1 MEQRVEYDFSP
12 LSFYL
17 INDIDYYFIFQHLQR
32 SHFYFTQY
40 PSQISHCQI
49 PAFSL
54 TAPLNHQRC
63 RRHDRSDGSHGVL
76 GSFVQAYGQIT
87 LHPKL
92 CSQYHHKSI
101 YISYSDFPNL
111 ELIYLSYK
119 NLYYIIFHTSIYE
132 ISYQYSSIARAC
144 FPYGRRAQGQAIL
157 LRCES
162 AFQDS
167 FLKSLFLG

>member
-76 GSFVQAYGQIT
+76 GSFGQAYGQIT

-92 CSQYHHKSI
+92 CSQYHQQI
-101 YISYSDFPNL
+101 YLYFLQRFPKFRINIFEL
-111 ELIYLSYK
+111 QELILHNFPYL
-119 NLYYIIFHTSIYE
+119 YIRN
-132 ISYQYSSIARAC
+132 SYQYSSVARAC
-144 FPYGRRAQGQAIL
+144 FPYG
-157 LRCES
+157 
-162 AFQDS
+162 
-167 FLKSLFLG
+167 